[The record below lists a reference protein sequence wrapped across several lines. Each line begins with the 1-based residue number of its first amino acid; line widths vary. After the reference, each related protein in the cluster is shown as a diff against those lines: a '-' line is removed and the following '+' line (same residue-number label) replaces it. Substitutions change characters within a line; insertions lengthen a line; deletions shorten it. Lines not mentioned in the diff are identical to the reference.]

1 MKSEEKWMVAIVLSV
16 AFILFMLMLTSFV
29 LLVWQSSKFIYY
41 SLPIIILAL
50 NILALIL
57 NLKFSKNSF
66 AIFAITLISCCVVF
80 LYLLRLDIIGGSI
93 KNWWP
98 MIGIFSGIALIIAGF
113 YKNRRVRF
121 EFLIPS
127 IAMLLTGGWFL
138 LFSWK
143 IISIPFIQVVIICG
157 PLLLIM
163 SIVLLFVMLYYQ
175 KKNKLFIINDDEY
188 DQFEKDDYIKNHAD

>member
-1 MKSEEKWMVAIVLSV
+1 MKSEKKWMVSLILSI
-16 AFILFMLMLTSFV
+16 AFILFMLLLTSFV
-29 LLVWQSSKFIYY
+29 VIIWQSSKFVYY
-41 SLPIIILAL
+41 TLPIIILAL
-50 NILALIL
+50 NVLALIL

-66 AIFAITLISCCVVF
+66 AIFSISFISFGVIF
-80 LYLLRLDIIGGSI
+80 LYLLRLDVIGGTL

-98 MIGIFSGIALIIAGF
+98 MVGIFSGLSLLGAGF
-113 YKNRRVRF
+113 YKNRKFRF

-127 IAMLLTGGWFL
+127 IALFITGGWFL

-163 SIVLLFVMLYYQ
+163 NIVLLFVMLYYQ
-175 KKNKLFIINDDEY
+175 KKNKLFIVNDDEY
-188 DQFEKDDYIKNHAD
+188 DQFEKDDYLKNHAD